1 MTQYIDWDAEFKA
14 ACDIVETVPGLEDT
28 IDTGDLREAGAP
40 CGCWIAYSCSHPS
53 AVGLCDKHKA
63 EMPVVDTMPDCRSCI
78 YEPGDGDPSDPIECW
93 SCKGKPSVIDSYHCS
108 MCNKPLDGRYELA
121 WGLCNEHMTEE
132 HM

>member
-28 IDTGDLREAGAP
+28 IYTGEGDLYEAGAP

-63 EMPVVDTMPDCRSCI
+63 EMPDVYAPIPDPYEGLSESDTIFVMDLVEILGYDINDARAIACGS
-78 YEPGDGDPSDPIECW
+78 
-93 SCKGKPSVIDSYHCS
+93 
-108 MCNKPLDGRYELA
+108 
-121 WGLCNEHMTEE
+121 
-132 HM
+132 